1 MHIAHHLT
9 GSAPTCLNLINKKEH
24 IVLITKFPKSLHKFH
39 RCRMDTALALYRFYH
54 DGYGVLCAGILESFK
69 VIIGGIGKS
78 VGHRSEAYLASVS
91 RLSGCGHG
99 TKGSS
104 VEAHFCSYNMV
115 TVGTVF
121 FDSVFSGH
129 FDHGLICLCTGILEK
144 DLVHSDGSADF
155 FRKKCLWNGIRII
168 EGMHQCLCLVYNRF
182 YYLLIAASCGVY
194 CDTCIKIQIFFA
206 LLIVDILVF
215 CTFCQKIHS
224 LIGLDHVFI
233 YFFLDILKCQSC
245 FFQLHFFSSPFVICS
260 DKICSRVIRPFIT
273 RYSSIIFTHP
283 AIPTFS
289 LFSVI
294 S

>member
-1 MHIAHHLT
+1 
-9 GSAPTCLNLINKKEH
+9 
-24 IVLITKFPKSLHKFH
+24 
-39 RCRMDTALALYRFYH
+39 MDTALALYRLYH
-54 DGYGVLCAGILESFK
+54 NGNGIFRAGVFK
-69 VIIGGIGKS
+69 SLKIIVRCVGKS
-78 VGHRSEAYLASVS
+78 VGHGAETNLASVS
-91 RLSGCGHG
+91 RLSGGGHG

-104 VEAHFCSYNMV
+104 MESHFCSYDMI
-115 TVGTVF
+115 TVRTIF
-121 FDSVFSGH
+121 FDSVFSCH

-144 DLVHSDGSADF
+144 DLIHSDGCADLF
-155 FRKKCLWNGIRII
+155 SKKSLGNGVRIV
-168 EGMHQCLCLVYNRF
+168 EGMHQCLRLVYHRF

-224 LIGLDHVFI
+224 LIGLDHIFV

-260 DKICSRVIRPFIT
+260 DKICSLVIRPFIT